1 MGDPFQSIKTIIF
14 LLQNYW
20 LLTIIVLGW
29 FLRNTIKSWVDSRLT
44 IEVNRFN
51 EAEKEKATH
60 RLEWIKSQ
68 YSGELE
74 EAKLRIEIRKAIA
87 LELAKQ
93 RFEAYKELEIAFGVA
108 GLAVRQFLAYGE
120 PRRSEISTAADVF
133 VKLTAASSVVSE
145 RQILLPAKFASDLRE
160 LVAFLG
166 SMVIQHRDSG
176 VAASDLVVSSVDLS
190 VKDIKRELRA
200 LLEATAIDSMDRA
213 GQQRETP
220 LP

>member
-1 MGDPFQSIKTIIF
+1 MADPFQSIKTIIF

-20 LLTIIVLGW
+20 LLTILVLGW
-29 FLRNTIKSWVDSRLT
+29 FLRNTIKSWVDSHLT
-44 IEVNRFN
+44 IEVNRYN

-60 RLEWIKSQ
+60 RLEWIKNQ
-68 YSGELE
+68 YSGDLE

-93 RFEAYKELEIAFGVA
+93 RFEAYKELEVAFGVA
-108 GLAVRQFLAYGE
+108 GLAARQFLAYGE
-120 PRRSEISTAADVF
+120 PRRSEISTTADVF
-133 VKLTAASSVVSE
+133 SKLSAASSVVSE

-166 SMVIQHRDSG
+166 NMVIQHRDTG
-176 VAASDLVVSSVDLS
+176 LAASELVVSSVDLS
-190 VKDIKRELRA
+190 IKDIKKELRA

-213 GQQRETP
+213 GQERKTP